1 MANRD
6 FGRRYRDA
14 GKRRAGGL
22 PFHRRHRKLVVG
34 VLSFVLLVV
43 GAGASYAY
51 LLNSKFGNIA
61 KVKTSGLKNRPDP
74 DKGKALNIML
84 LGSDK
89 GKAVPGV
96 PADTTLAE
104 DAKAAKWPSGKYR
117 SDTLMVVH
125 ISENRKHVYLVSI
138 PRDTLHDDLRRHRLS
153 ARASRRSTPPSPSTA
168 RTARSRPSSTSPTSA
183 CATWRSSTGPASR
196 TSPAPWAAC
205 PSTSRRPFYD
215 PSQKIQWQAGQQTL
229 EGKKALDYVRTRY
242 GLQRGD
248 FDRIARQQNFLRAMM
263 KKMLAKGTMRNPV
276 KLTRTLSALT
286 ENLTVD
292 EEWNS
297 GDMRALALSL
307 RGTEAKDVT
316 FLTAPV
322 AGTETVPGLGSVV
335 RLDELKSKELFTAMK
350 RDTMQRYIKKYP
362 DDVLEVRQG
371 DQLTR

>member
-1 MANRD
+1 MAKRD
-6 FGRRYRDA
+6 SRRRYRDA

-74 DKGKALNIML
+74 DKGKALNILL

-89 GKAVPGV
+89 GKAVPG
-96 PADTTLAE
+96 ASATTTLAE

-138 PRDTLHDDLRRHRLS
+138 PRDTYAMLYD
-153 ARASRRSTPPSPSTA
+153 ATG
-168 RTARSRPSSTSPTSA
+168 SPTSPQKINA
-183 CATWRSSTGPASR
+183 AFSFYGPNGTISTVEHLTDVRMRHLAIIDWAGFKDLSR
-196 TSPAPWAAC
+196 AVGGVPVYIPQS
-205 PSTSRRPFYD
+205 FYD
-215 PSQKIQWQAGQQTL
+215 PSQKVQWQAGRQKL
-229 EGKKALDYVRTRY
+229 EGTMALKYVRTRY

-263 KKMLAKGTMRNPV
+263 KEMLARGTMRNPL

-362 DDVLEVRQG
+362 DDVLKSDKEIS
-371 DQLTR
+371 

>member
-14 GKRRAGGL
+14 GKRRAGGT
-22 PFHRRHRKLVVG
+22 PFHRRHRKLIVSL
-34 VLSFVLLVV
+34 LSVVLLVV

-61 KVKTSGLKNRPDP
+61 KVKTSGLKDRPDP

-96 PADTTLAE
+96 PAHTNLAE

-125 ISENRKHVYLVSI
+125 ISANRKHVYLVSI
-138 PRDTLHDDLRRHRLS
+138 PRDTATMLYNGTGTAEHEEKINAAFSYYGPNGTISTVEHLTNVRMRHLAIIDWAGFKDLSH
-153 ARASRRSTPPSPSTA
+153 AVGGVPVYIP
-168 RTARSRPSSTSPTSA
+168 
-183 CATWRSSTGPASR
+183 
-196 TSPAPWAAC
+196 
-205 PSTSRRPFYD
+205 RPFYD
-215 PSQKIQWQAGQQTL
+215 PSQKIQWNAGQQTL
-229 EGKKALDYVRTRY
+229 EGKKALAYVRTRY
-242 GLQRGD
+242 GLQNGD

-263 KKMLAKGTMRNPV
+263 KKMLAKGTMRNPL
-276 KLTRTLSALT
+276 KLTRTLTALT
-286 ENLTVD
+286 QNLTVD
-292 EEWNS
+292 AEWNS

-322 AGTETVPGLGSVV
+322 AGTETVAGLGSIV
-335 RLDELKSKELFTAMK
+335 RLDAAKSKELFIAMK
-350 RDTMQRYIKKYP
+350 HDRMRKYIKKYP
-362 DDVLEVRQG
+362 DDVLKSDKEVS
-371 DQLTR
+371 